1 MARLKGVPRFGVFYY
16 CYCLPLLPGFACN
29 IHAAFGPPFSQA
41 LKIFVYKSS
50 LTERDEDAAD
60 AGDPAGDHGEE
71 EDPAPAPLVH
81 GVPAHEVGGH
91 LKLGILHYHLII
103 KLIIMQPPLPR

>member
-1 MARLKGVPRFGVFYY
+1 MTPLAYHFCLALLPWDHLL
-16 CYCLPLLPGFACN
+16 LPLCE
-29 IHAAFGPPFSQA
+29 
-41 LKIFVYKSS
+41 SS

-91 LKLGILHYHLII
+91 LKLGILYYHLII
-103 KLIIMQPPLPR
+103 KLIIMEPPLPR